1 MERKRN
7 RFSILALVHWRCPPD
22 TQRAYL
28 ELKRKPLL
36 NTVDKNKTTGTEEK
50 GIEPTPKHQRWETG
64 APNFSLS
71 LKAP

>member
-28 ELKRKPLL
+28 ELKRKVRAGERQEHPQKRAKKIPEDVMGWYRCL
-36 NTVDKNKTTGTEEK
+36 
-50 GIEPTPKHQRWETG
+50 ETC
-64 APNFSLS
+64 
-71 LKAP
+71 